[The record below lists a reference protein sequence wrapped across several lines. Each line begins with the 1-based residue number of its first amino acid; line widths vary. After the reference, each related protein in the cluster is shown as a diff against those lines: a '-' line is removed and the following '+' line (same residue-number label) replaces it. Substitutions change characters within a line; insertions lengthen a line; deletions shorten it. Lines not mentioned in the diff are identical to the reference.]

1 MNYHDEIKA
10 ISSIKEKDEL
20 LPIDSAATL
29 LGVSQQT
36 LRLWEKSGKL
46 LPSERT
52 TGGHRRYLKS
62 EIDRIRKQ
70 QMTQSQILIPNIT
83 AIKAE
88 QWINQLFGAFD
99 PLEPLN
105 LTITNDH
112 TNNQVIIEI
121 SSKDGLNET
130 RKKFNLTGESRTS
143 D

>member
-1 MNYHDEIKA
+1 MNYHDEINA

-52 TGGHRRYLKS
+52 AGGHRRYLKS

-83 AIKAE
+83 AIRAE
-88 QWINQLFGAFD
+88 QWISQLFGAFD

-130 RKKFNLTGESRTS
+130 RKKFNLGESRS
-143 D
+143 GD